1 MDRMTERCP
10 ERTNVGA
17 FMAGALSSEEHGRF
31 AEHLS
36 GCGECAAETV
46 DLAPVFAMLDHVT
59 QPSPLFADGDVP
71 AGLRDRVLAAVDR
84 AGTEAVIHSVRH
96 LETRPVVTLTAAGD
110 VVAGVGRRQR
120 TTRRMIAIA
129 AVAAAA
135 VVALAGGGLL
145 VAHSRQ
151 SGHVPQF
158 ALATLRKGD
167 PVTMTARVRAVGTGT
182 VAELVVWNSKPDAVY
197 GVWFESPD
205 GKRIPIGSFRG
216 SAHEVRFRGET
227 AVLRNGIVAVGV
239 WAEGG
244 DVTRADL

>member
-1 MDRMTERCP
+1 MTERCP
-10 ERTNVGA
+10 ERTNIGA
-17 FMAGALSSEEHGRF
+17 FMAGALSSEEHARF

-96 LETRPVVTLTAAGD
+96 LETRPVVPVPARGEVGL
-110 VVAGVGRRQR
+110 GRRQR
-120 TTRRMIAIA
+120 TTRRIVAIA
-129 AVAAAA
+129 AAAA
-135 VVALAGGGLL
+135 VALAGGGLL
-145 VAHSRQ
+145 VARSRER
-151 SGHVPQF
+151 GDVPQF
-158 ALATLRKGD
+158 ALSTLRKGD

-182 VAELVVWNSKPDAVY
+182 VAELIVWNSKPDAVY

-239 WAEGG
+239 WADGG
-244 DVTRADL
+244 DVTRGDL

>member
-10 ERTNVGA
+10 ERINVGA
-17 FMAGALSSEEHGRF
+17 FMAGALSSEEHARF

-36 GCGECAAETV
+36 GCSQCAAETV

-59 QPSPLFADGDVP
+59 QSLPLFADGDVP

-96 LETRPVVTLTAAGD
+96 LETRPAVTLPAAGD
-110 VVAGVGRRQR
+110 VVRR
-120 TTRRMIAIA
+120 RRRPTPRIIAM
-129 AVAAAA
+129 AAAA
-135 VVALAGGGLL
+135 AIALTGGGLL
-145 VAHSRQ
+145 VAHARRSE
-151 SGHVPQF
+151 HVPQF

-239 WAEGG
+239 WADGG
-244 DVTRADL
+244 DVTRGDL

>member
-1 MDRMTERCP
+1 MDRMTERCG
-10 ERTNVGA
+10 ERTSVGA
-17 FMAGALSSEEHGRF
+17 FMAGALPPEEHARF

-36 GCGECAAETV
+36 GCSECTAETV

-59 QPSPLFADGDVP
+59 EPSPSLGDGDVP
-71 AGLRDRVLAAVDR
+71 TGLRDRVLAAVDR
-84 AGTEAVIHSVRH
+84 AGTDAVMHSVRH
-96 LETRPVVTLTAAGD
+96 LDTRPAVTLAAGGD
-110 VVAGVGRRQR
+110 VVARR
-120 TTRRMIAIA
+120 RRPSPRI
-129 AVAAAA
+129 VAAAA
-135 VVALAGGGLL
+135 AVAIALAGGGLL
-145 VAHSRQ
+145 VARSRQ

-158 ALATLRKGD
+158 ALSTLRKGD

-182 VAELVVWNSKPDAVY
+182 VAELVVWNSKPDAIY

-227 AVLRNGIVAVGV
+227 AVLRDGIVAMGV
-239 WAEGG
+239 WADGG

>member
-1 MDRMTERCP
+1 MTERCP

-17 FMAGALSSEEHGRF
+17 FMAGALSAEEHARF

-84 AGTEAVIHSVRH
+84 AGAEAVIHSVRH
-96 LETRPVVTLTAAGD
+96 LETRPVVPLTAAGEF
-110 VVAGVGRRQR
+110 VAGVGRRPR
-120 TTRRMIAIA
+120 ATRRIVAIA
-129 AVAAAA
+129 AAAA
-135 VVALAGGGLL
+135 VALAGGGLL
-145 VAHSRQ
+145 VARSRQ

-197 GVWFESPD
+197 GVWFEAPD

-239 WAEGG
+239 WADGG